1 MTIQNATIN
10 DIEDIFKL
18 YKIAS
23 DYQKT
28 KKTVVV
34 WPDFERQLVAT
45 EIKENR
51 QFKLIINNTI
61 ACVWAITFKDDQ
73 IWETSQNDNAMYI
86 HRIATNPE
94 FRGQHF
100 VTKIVDWAKGYASTK
115 AIDYIRLDTLGNNT
129 GLIAY
134 YKQSGFDFL
143 GIFDLKNTNGLP
155 EHYHNQPACLFQ
167 IQLSK

>member
-51 QFKLIINNTI
+51 QFKLVINNTI
-61 ACVWAITFKDDQ
+61 ACVWAITFRDDQ
-73 IWETSQNDNAMYI
+73 IWETSQN
-86 HRIATNPE
+86 
-94 FRGQHF
+94 
-100 VTKIVDWAKGYASTK
+100 
-115 AIDYIRLDTLGNNT
+115 
-129 GLIAY
+129 
-134 YKQSGFDFL
+134 
-143 GIFDLKNTNGLP
+143 
-155 EHYHNQPACLFQ
+155 NQ
-167 IQLSK
+167 

>member
-10 DIEDIFKL
+10 DMDDIFKL

-34 WPDFERQLVAT
+34 WPDFDRDMVIS

-94 FRGQHF
+94 FRGQHL
-100 VTKIVDWAKGYASTK
+100 VTKIVDWAKGYALTK
-115 AIDYIRLDTLGNNT
+115 VIDYIRLDTLGNNT

-143 GIFDLKNTNGLP
+143 GMFDLNNTNGLP
-155 EHYHNQPACLFQ
+155 EHYHNQRACLFQ
-167 IQLSK
+167 IQLNK

>member
-100 VTKIVDWAKGYASTK
+100 VTKIVDWAKGYASIK